1 MPLLQGQHAVAVI
14 SLRQAAELQPRDT
27 LEAQVLL
34 AALTWQSDQ
43 AQAARLA
50 GTALKQPGT
59 FLAAFQRAELRAVA
73 RLLAGD
79 PADASAELDSAA
91 ATRLAGD
98 LFRQP
103 LYDLLHDPPS
113 PGSLGY
119 SQSGSRSPTCPSK
132 PD

>member
-1 MPLLQGQHAVAVI
+1 MAIRP
-14 SLRQAAELQPRDT
+14 D
-27 LEAQVLL
+27 
-34 AALTWQSDQ
+34 
-43 AQAARLA
+43 QAARLA

-79 PADASAELDSAA
+79 PAGASAELDSAA

-103 LYDLLHDPPS
+103 LYDLLHDPPV
-113 PGSLGY
+113 PGLARLLTIWK
-119 SQSGSRSPTCPSK
+119 QITHVP
-132 PD
+132 